1 MGHVTR
7 IAFSLLLVATF
18 VFASRASAQ
27 PLPTDPSLVT
37 GELDNG
43 LKYIVR
49 QHAVPPGRAVMWV
62 HIHSGSLNETERQRG
77 IAHYLE
83 HMAFNGSKNFAP
95 GTLIP
100 FFQSLGMT
108 FGRDQ
113 NAFTSF
119 DQTAYQLSLPD
130 TKPETLDKGLTFFA
144 DVVGG
149 LTLSPGEIEAE
160 RGIIQEERRRSLSGR
175 RRVGDYIMERMTPG
189 SVFGQ
194 RSPIGTEK
202 TINEV
207 NEADFRE
214 YYGKWYGPSNATV
227 IVVADAEPQK
237 VIEVI
242 KEKFGDAPRKPRPV
256 PQELN
261 VKAYDKDF
269 AIVASD
275 PEINS
280 EEVSITRVKP
290 AEPPVTTVP
299 QYRDE
304 LVRRIGTSAFNDRM
318 GDKTATGKMPWM
330 SARVSE
336 GNMAGAIHTAEV
348 STRANPGKWRDAL
361 GAVAMELQRA
371 RTFGF
376 SQREVDDVKKQMISG
391 AERAVETETTTPAQ
405 AIISR
410 INGNVATGEP
420 TMSPTQRLELLK
432 QLLPSI
438 TADEVKKRFAEV
450 YEPVNVAFIATLPS
464 GSVPSESELLEAG
477 KKALDVKP
485 EPEPEVAQ
493 ASELMKEPPAAGA
506 VAEGVDH
513 PTSGVWSG
521 WLSNNVRVHHK
532 FMDQRKNDVSIQI
545 SLIGGELLETGDNR
559 GITSAAQLAWARP
572 ATKHLSSTE
581 IRNLMTG
588 KKVSVGGGGGFGG
601 GGRGGGRRGGGGGGG
616 GGDAINLSISGSPA
630 DLETGFQLAYLLLT
644 EPKIEEPAFAT
655 FKSTIRQALDE
666 TLKNPQRMG
675 GRLAGA
681 APYPDD
687 EPRTKPLTPEQIE
700 SSRSTRRR
708 RGWRS

>member
-7 IAFSLLLVATF
+7 T
-18 VFASRASAQ
+18 VFASILALLIGLVVTTRASAQ

-62 HIHSGSLNETERQRG
+62 HIHSGSLNETDRQRG
-77 IAHYLE
+77 LAHYLE
-83 HMAFNGSKNFAP
+83 HMAFNGSKNFQP
-95 GTLIP
+95 GTVVP

-119 DQTAYQLSLPD
+119 DQTTYQLSLPD
-130 TKPETLDKGLTFFA
+130 AKPETLEKGLTFFG
-144 DVVGG
+144 DVVAG

-189 SVFGQ
+189 SIFGM

-207 NEADFRE
+207 NQKDFFD

-227 IVVADAEPQK
+227 IVIADTEPANVIK
-237 VIEVI
+237 VI
-242 KEKFGDAPRKPRPV
+242 KDKFGDAPKRPRPV

-280 EEVSITRVKP
+280 EEVQIVRVKP

-299 QYRDE
+299 QYRDQ

-318 GDKTATGKMPWM
+318 GDKTSTGQMPWIN
-330 SARVSE
+330 ARASE
-336 GNMAGAIHTAEV
+336 GDTANAIHEAEV
-348 STRANPGKWRDAL
+348 SARANPGKWRESLD
-361 GAVAMELQRA
+361 AVAMELQRA

-376 SQREVDDVKKQMISG
+376 TQREIDDVKKGILSG
-391 AERAVETETTTPAQ
+391 AERAVETESTTPAQ
-405 AIISR
+405 GMISR
-410 INGNVATGEP
+410 INGDVASGEP

-432 QLLPSI
+432 RLLPTI
-438 TADEVKKRFAEV
+438 TADEVKKRFAEI

-464 GSVPSESELLEAG
+464 SSSVPSETDLLAAG

-485 EPEPEVAQ
+485 TQEAEV
-493 ASELMKEPPAAGA
+493 E
-506 VAEGVDH
+506 
-513 PTSGVWSG
+513 
-521 WLSNNVRVHHK
+521 
-532 FMDQRKNDVSIQI
+532 
-545 SLIGGELLETGDNR
+545 
-559 GITSAAQLAWARP
+559 
-572 ATKHLSSTE
+572 
-581 IRNLMTG
+581 
-588 KKVSVGGGGGFGG
+588 
-601 GGRGGGRRGGGGGGG
+601 
-616 GGDAINLSISGSPA
+616 
-630 DLETGFQLAYLLLT
+630 
-644 EPKIEEPAFAT
+644 
-655 FKSTIRQALDE
+655 
-666 TLKNPQRMG
+666 
-675 GRLAGA
+675 
-681 APYPDD
+681 
-687 EPRTKPLTPEQIE
+687 
-700 SSRSTRRR
+700 
-708 RGWRS
+708 